1 MLKNLCCHPC
11 LIILSARGYFK
22 EAIEDI
28 DGHYE
33 FEAPD
38 DVDLRTPHAEAAASQ
53 QDEQAVVCTM
63 CVNCSSIY

>member
-1 MLKNLCCHPC
+1 

-53 QDEQAVVCTM
+53 QDEQAVRLYHVCQL
-63 CVNCSSIY
+63 